1 MLKSQTSL
9 SSKIAYYFSHPE
21 WQRAQLLLVTFQKFI
36 LELYLIVSS
45 SKYNSLLQEI
55 VDQWLNIVVLMI
67 ISHLLT
73 I

>member
-9 SSKIAYYFSHPE
+9 SSKIAYFSHPE

-45 SKYNSLLQEI
+45 SKYDSLLQEI